1 MSIGT
6 STFPGS
12 GGASPARQ
20 ENDRQENAM
29 THTLFDILKKDRKGT
44 FHWIEAVKDID
55 TAKARL
61 HQLSA
66 ESSDEFVV
74 FREIDLR
81 VVATSSDK

>member
-1 MSIGT
+1 MSHR
-6 STFPGS
+6 
-12 GGASPARQ
+12 RQ
-20 ENDRQENAM
+20 ENDRQENDM

>member
-1 MSIGT
+1 
-6 STFPGS
+6 
-12 GGASPARQ
+12 
-20 ENDRQENAM
+20 M
-29 THTLFDILKKDRKGT
+29 THTLYDILKKDQKGT
-44 FHWIEAVKDID
+44 FHWVEAVNDID

-81 VVATSSDK
+81 VVATSSDKEHRPLSTGTNSAPGVIQST